1 MSKGAETRER
11 ILGTAFR
18 LAARQGLEGLSLGE
32 LAKQLRVSKSGLFAH
47 FKSKEELQIQTLRA
61 ASDRF
66 AQTVMVPAFR
76 KARGLPR
83 VRAFFDNWMRWFAD
97 LFADPSLPGGCIF
110 MHASFELD
118 DRPGPVREVLV
129 ELQQQFIDALARSAR
144 IAVEEGHFRR
154 ALDADQFA
162 FDLYSIL
169 LGYNLARRLLR
180 DPKAERRAREAF
192 AALLKSSSA

>member
-1 MSKGAETRER
+1 MSKGSETRER

-18 LAARQGLEGLSLGE
+18 LAAREGLEGLSLGE
-32 LAKQLRVSKSGLFAH
+32 LARQLRVSKSGLFAH

-66 AQTVMVPAFR
+66 AQAVMVPAFR

-97 LFADPSLPGGCIF
+97 ASMPGGCIF
-110 MHASFELD
+110 MAASFELD

-192 AALLKSSSA
+192 AALLKSSSGSP